1 VLLLDE
7 PTSGLDAASE
17 RAVLDALDRAAE
29 GRTVVAV
36 SHRLSLAARA
46 DRVVV
51 LDGGRVVEQGPPGE
65 LLAAGGA
72 YARLWGLQHPHELAL
87 TGGSG
92 EMTCT
97 GTPSGSSTMLV
108 LKACWRSSKEVPMAI
123 IGGLDVHRSQITYDW
138 IDRDSGQHQRGRL
151 APAHREHLRAWLGQ
165 FAGQQATFAL
175 EGCTGWRYVVE
186 ELQRAGI
193 AAQLAEPADTSALRG
208 PKRRAKT
215 DQLDARHL
223 RQLLETG
230 RLPRSW
236 IPPTHVL
243 EARTQV
249 RLYKALREEHTAWLQ
264 RIHATLFHHGVP
276 AERNLLAPARRAQL
290 ERGSGLSPAAHQLVM
305 VALGTVDHLDAELER
320 LRVEL
325 VGLARRQV
333 GCRALAGLY
342 GIGPVTAVAIWAELG
357 DVGRFS
363 SARFAVRHAGL
374 DITVYSSDGKRT
386 PGKLA
391 RQGPPVLRWALF
403 EAATCA
409 ARASSPDHAY
419 YRQVKQ
425 RLGGNRATLAVARK
439 LARRCYHTLAAL
451 GDAALAPVGTDLGQ
465 VA

>member
-1 VLLLDE
+1 
-7 PTSGLDAASE
+7 
-17 RAVLDALDRAAE
+17 
-29 GRTVVAV
+29 
-36 SHRLSLAARA
+36 
-46 DRVVV
+46 
-51 LDGGRVVEQGPPGE
+51 
-65 LLAAGGA
+65 
-72 YARLWGLQHPHELAL
+72 
-87 TGGSG
+87 
-92 EMTCT
+92 
-97 GTPSGSSTMLV
+97 
-108 LKACWRSSKEVPMAI
+108 MAI

-138 IDRDSGQHQRGRL
+138 VDRDSGQHQRGRL

-165 FAGQQATFAL
+165 FVGRQATFAL

-290 ERGSGLSPAAHQLVM
+290 ERGSGLSPAAHQLVT
-305 VALGTVDHLDAELER
+305 VALGTTDHLDAELER
-320 LRVEL
+320 LRAEL
-325 VGLARRQV
+325 IGLARRQV

-363 SARFAVRHAGL
+363 SSRFAVRHAGL
-374 DITVYSSDGKRT
+374 DITVYSSDTKRT